1 MKGKLLLYFP
11 KSTSS
16 AKPNRKSL
24 KLVID
29 VVRIQDKKD
38 RHEFAMKQN
47 LFLIKNILEMSNN
60 EL

>member
-29 VVRIQDKKD
+29 VVKIQDKKD
-38 RHEFAMKQN
+38 RHEFGGKSEI
-47 LFLIKNILEMSNN
+47 FLTLKGPHDHLW
-60 EL
+60 